1 MDRRLFWFVFI
12 KLNMI
17 VTGSLHYSPCKRT
30 EEWSYYHLQCFNNN
44 TIHIK
49 RHVIE
54 DGFRKSEYLAL
65 GCYTEDALYCGADLP
80 NNNSINLQNG
90 VFVNAVKQ
98 CNGKTDCILTKDYF
112 KEAEKSVR
120 DSCYTSRHPD
130 LRNAKFRQS
139 MEYEC
144 IGESKMMDMCT
155 SRSENRS
162 QHIFLKASSNGYQRN
177 CSCHVTG
184 SASKVEILQT
194 ISSQVQIFSN
204 DSFVLDHQNSRLGIY
219 GMVIPVN
226 ADSLTVT
233 LLDVSN
239 ESLALIKIVGNVLVE
254 CNKRILLRAFRRDLS
269 LPATMTTVEAAMSTT
284 INTTLETTRPFSV
297 GPQLNTVHLD
307 SEMQAGALDILQI
320 SLIILSFFLLVFLLM
335 TNFKRRFTRNTV

>member
-1 MDRRLFWFVFI
+1 MKINSIDLI
-12 KLNMI
+12 KLNLLVSKMFQ
-17 VTGSLHYSPCKRT
+17 GSLHYSPCKRT

-80 NNNSINLQNG
+80 NNNSINLLNG

-120 DSCYTSRHPD
+120 DSCYTSTHPD

-144 IGESKMMDMCT
+144 IGGVYKRHLCFRNVDFT
-155 SRSENRS
+155 G
-162 QHIFLKASSNGYQRN
+162 IFK
-177 CSCHVTG
+177 
-184 SASKVEILQT
+184 
-194 ISSQVQIFSN
+194 
-204 DSFVLDHQNSRLGIY
+204 
-219 GMVIPVN
+219 
-226 ADSLTVT
+226 
-233 LLDVSN
+233 
-239 ESLALIKIVGNVLVE
+239 
-254 CNKRILLRAFRRDLS
+254 
-269 LPATMTTVEAAMSTT
+269 
-284 INTTLETTRPFSV
+284 
-297 GPQLNTVHLD
+297 
-307 SEMQAGALDILQI
+307 
-320 SLIILSFFLLVFLLM
+320 
-335 TNFKRRFTRNTV
+335 